1 MLPPAIATRRVPTT
15 TTTLPEKLAGKK
27 LPLVDR
33 VEISIM
39 EEANPR
45 MLAFE
50 SHALDYFN
58 LPPELSDRA
67 IDKIGRAHV

>member
-1 MLPPAIATRRVPTT
+1 MRPTARAS
-15 TTTLPEKLAGKK
+15 PDVQGKK

-33 VEISIM
+33 VDIAIM
-39 EEANPR
+39 EESNPR

-50 SHALDYFN
+50 SRALDYFN

-67 IDKIGRAHV
+67 LDARIG